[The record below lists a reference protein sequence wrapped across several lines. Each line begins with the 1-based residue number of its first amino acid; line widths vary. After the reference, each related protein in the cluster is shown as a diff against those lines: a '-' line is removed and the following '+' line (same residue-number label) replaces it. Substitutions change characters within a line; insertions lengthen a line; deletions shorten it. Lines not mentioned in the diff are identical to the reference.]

1 MKVSLLLLGFAFF
14 ILSCKKTE
22 TQDNGAYNDS
32 VMMSND
38 TIADTLPAVPADTA
52 ATVQDSI
59 NRMNTANNN
68 QADSTRR

>member
-1 MKVSLLLLGFAFF
+1 
-14 ILSCKKTE
+14 
-22 TQDNGAYNDS
+22 
-32 VMMSND
+32 MSND

-68 QADSTRR
+68 QQADSTRR